1 MSAPVP
7 PPIAPKSG
15 SSKTNRVL
23 GIVVIVV
30 GAVMAL
36 AGVLQMIGSD
46 TPYEAGRN
54 KGKVTMGLLAAG
66 AGAHIVSKNKP

>member
-7 PPIAPKSG
+7 PPIEPRNG
-15 SSKTNRVL
+15 SNKTNRVL
-23 GIVVIVV
+23 GIVVLVV
-30 GAVMAL
+30 GALMAL

-54 KGKVTMGLLAAG
+54 MGKVTMGLLVAG
-66 AGAHIVSKNKP
+66 AGVYIVSKNKP